1 MSTSNKEL
9 VIYTDGASRGNPGPG
24 GYGAILQW
32 GNSRKELS
40 AGYRRTTNNR
50 MELMAVI
57 AALEA
62 LNREGLKITIYSDS
76 QYVVKA
82 VMEGWLKNWIATS
95 FKGGKKNRD
104 LWMRFHEL
112 SKKHQIRFVWVKGHA
127 ENPFN
132 NRCDELATAAAD
144 GGRLQVDEGFE
155 NAPPEIM

>member
-1 MSTSNKEL
+1 MATSSNKEL

-32 GNSRKELS
+32 GSSRKELS

-62 LNREGLKITIYSDS
+62 LNRTGLNITIYSDS

-82 VMEGWLKNWIATS
+82 VMEGWLKNWIATD
-95 FKGGKKNRD
+95 FKGGKKNKD
-104 LWMRFHEL
+104 LWTRFYKL
-112 SKKHQIRFVWVKGHA
+112 MQKHHLRFVWVKGHA

-132 NRCDELATAAAD
+132 NRCDQLATAAAD
-144 GGRLQVDEGFE
+144 GWHLLEDEGFE
-155 NAPPEIM
+155 NA